1 MANKGNMT
9 SIMEMKQ
16 WSLSTGGL
24 QAGSPTNTPLV
35 ISDGN
40 GFTLNGEDPGSHA
53 RSDEPESER
62 SAPMDYQE
70 RYLDM
75 LQKSVQDIK
84 DDVHALVRRMDRM
97 ESTIVERV
105 DRMEEKAAG
114 ERHAMWALAGT
125 VMVLVV
131 TSVWGILQYSAAL
144 LQLIP
149 HK

>member
-1 MANKGNMT
+1 
-9 SIMEMKQ
+9 
-16 WSLSTGGL
+16 
-24 QAGSPTNTPLV
+24 
-35 ISDGN
+35 
-40 GFTLNGEDPGSHA
+40 
-53 RSDEPESER
+53 
-62 SAPMDYQE
+62 MDYQE

-84 DDVHALVRRMDRM
+84 DDVHGLVRRMDRM